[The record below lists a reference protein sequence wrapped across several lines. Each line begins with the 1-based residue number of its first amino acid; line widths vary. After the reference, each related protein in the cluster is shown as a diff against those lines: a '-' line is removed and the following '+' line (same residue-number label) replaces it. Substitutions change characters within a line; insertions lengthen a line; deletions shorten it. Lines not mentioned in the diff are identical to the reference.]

1 MHLHICI
8 YIYVFTYIYIHISI
22 YIYTFDYIY
31 IYTFDYMYVVSPVTK
46 DFGSFFA
53 PPKLCAVGLLAFGA
67 ALGGDGSGL
76 GAKSRAA
83 HTLGMV
89 YICLHGEIR

>member
-1 MHLHICI
+1 
-8 YIYVFTYIYIHISI
+8 
-22 YIYTFDYIY
+22 
-31 IYTFDYMYVVSPVTK
+31 MYVVPPVTK

-53 PPKLCAVGLLAFGA
+53 SPQLCAVGLLAFGA